1 MTEFSMYFRQNYGE
15 VMAQRNSI
23 IETLLGTPTRV
34 SEIVEKT
41 NLPKQVVMWNLLS
54 LLRWGKVEITGE
66 EHHELVFG
74 LKEV

>member
-1 MTEFSMYFRQNYGE
+1 MTEFPVYFNQNYGD
-15 VMAQRNSI
+15 VLAQRNSI
-23 IETLLGTPTRV
+23 IEKLSTGPARV
-34 SEIVEKT
+34 SEIAEKT
-41 NLPKQVVMWNLLS
+41 NLTKQVTMWNLLG